1 MLSIIIVNYL
11 QKDFLKKCV
20 ASIHKNLARDSFE
33 VIVVN
38 NSQQEDLSE
47 IPGKFTSVKIVPNEN
62 TGFSKANNLGVKNAS
77 GEYLLFLNAD
87 TEIPADFT
95 NDLLNHFK
103 NKNYGAIGLRLRF
116 ADGSFQNSFGLFP
129 TILNEYKNRKL
140 EIAFRNKNAEVISK
154 REKEY
159 SEIKE
164 VDWVTG
170 AALFIR
176 KDVFEKLLGFDERFF
191 MYYEDIDLCLR
202 LSRAGYKN
210 YYYPFTKIIHHKGE
224 YTRDGFKKES
234 VKIQAK
240 SQLLYY
246 KLHNSFMQL
255 LLLKVIKMF
264 I

>member
-11 QKDFLKKCV
+11 QKDFLRKCV
-20 ASIHKNLARDSFE
+20 ALIHKNLARDSFE

-38 NSQQEDLSE
+38 NSPQEDLSE
-47 IPGKFTSVKIVPNEN
+47 ISGKFTAVKIISNKN

-87 TEIPADFT
+87 TEILADFT
-95 NDLLNHFK
+95 NELLNQFK
-103 NKNYGAIGLRLRF
+103 SKNYGAVGLGLRF

-129 TILNEYKNRKL
+129 TILNEYKNRKVEL
-140 EIAFRNKNAEVISK
+140 AFRNKDENVISE

-159 SEIKE
+159 SDIKE

-176 KDVFEKLLGFDERFF
+176 KDVFEKISGFDERFF

-202 LSRAGYKN
+202 LSEAGYKN

-224 YTRDGFKKES
+224 YTRDSFQKES
-234 VKIQAK
+234 AKIQAS

-246 KLHNSFMQL
+246 KLHNSLPQL
-255 LLLKVIKMF
+255 LLLRIIKLF